1 MNQIGFLTERRGNN
15 MAEKLV
21 QHRHCQSCL
30 KAIPI
35 GEEFCNEE
43 CKGKW
48 DDLIKAN
55 KKKFWVSIMWMV
67 VVVVFA
73 MLMMSLLSG

>member
-1 MNQIGFLTERRGNN
+1 

-35 GEEFCNEE
+35 GEEYCSDE
-43 CKGKW
+43 CKANW
-48 DDLIKAN
+48 DQLVKAN
-55 KKKFWVSIMWMV
+55 KKKNLMAIVWMV

-73 MLMMSLLSG
+73 MALMAILQQ